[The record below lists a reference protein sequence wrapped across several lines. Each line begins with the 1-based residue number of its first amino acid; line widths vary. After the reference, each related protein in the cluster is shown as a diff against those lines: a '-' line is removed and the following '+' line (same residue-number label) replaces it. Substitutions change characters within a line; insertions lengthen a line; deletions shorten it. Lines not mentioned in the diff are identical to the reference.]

1 METFLKTEMEEYK
14 ITSRE
19 REILQMIVDG
29 HSNKEIADTLTISVR
44 TVEAHRQNLFRK
56 FDVDN
61 IVKLVRLALEL
72 KLVS

>member
-1 METFLKTEMEEYK
+1 MHNQEEQ
-14 ITSRE
+14 IMTARE

-29 HSNKEIADTLTISVR
+29 HSNREISRLLNISIR

-61 IVKLVRLALEL
+61 IVKLVKMALDQ
-72 KLVS
+72 KWVS